1 MSDENICVYACI
13 GVLTALYGLLALRMS
28 FYRMAGSPGEDKPNS
43 PLNRMYELQMLT
55 AEWVPIGCVLGLAL
69 VQKNTMS
76 PYYRDCLVGAFTVA
90 RLAFAGNSIARGP
103 HLVGMVSM
111 ITCYSATLLMA
122 GGVAFV

>member
-1 MSDENICVYACI
+1 MSDENTCVYACI

-55 AEWVPIGCVLGLAL
+55 AEWVPIGCVLALGL

-76 PYYRDCLVGAFTVA
+76 PYYRDCLFGAFTVS
-90 RLAFAGNSIARGP
+90 RLAFAGNRIVSGP

-111 ITCYSATLLMA
+111 ITCYTVTLLMA
-122 GGVAFV
+122 GGIAFV